1 MAHFLLR
8 KLFWGFLRHFLSD
21 RQYIRFRYRLELGRW
36 PDLEKPK
43 RFSEKIQWLKL
54 NDRSPIRKK
63 VADRLGMRDYVAETI
78 GEEHLIPLIGTFP
91 QLTRE
96 VWDELPDQFVIKA
109 SHGSGY
115 IRIIRHKPEASF
127 DELKNETENWL
138 SEDYADL
145 GREWVYRDEN
155 RFLIVE
161 KLLLDSDDEPPADY
175 KYFCFHGRAEL
186 IQIDLDRFSQHRQN
200 FYDRDFKRLQIRQ
213 IYLSRD
219 EDPPKPGRWVEGI
232 ELAEELS
239 KPFNFLRV
247 DLYLMKDQVY
257 VGELT
262 NFPHSGFAGF
272 QPEEADLFYG
282 EKLHLNL

>member
-8 KLFWGFLRHFLSD
+8 KLFWGLLRHFLSD

-36 PDLEKPK
+36 PDLENPK

-54 NDRSPIRKK
+54 NDRSPLRKK

-91 QLTRE
+91 ELTNE
-96 VWDELPDQFVIKA
+96 VWDELPEQFVIKA

-115 IRIIRHKPEASF
+115 IQIIRSKSGASF
-127 DELKNETENWL
+127 DEIKNEAESWL

-145 GREWVYRDEN
+145 GREWVYSDEN
-155 RFLIVE
+155 PFLIVE
-161 KLLLDSDDEPPADY
+161 KLLLDSDGEPPADY

-200 FYDRDFKRLQIRQ
+200 FYDRDFRRVDIRQ
-213 IYLSRD
+213 IYRSR
-219 EDPPKPGRWVEGI
+219 EQDPPKHERWEEGI
-232 ELAEELS
+232 ELAEEVS
-239 KPFNFLRV
+239 EPFDFLRV
-247 DLYLMKDQVY
+247 DLYLLENRIY

-272 QPEEADLFYG
+272 QPDEADLFYG
-282 EKLHLNL
+282 EKLQLNL